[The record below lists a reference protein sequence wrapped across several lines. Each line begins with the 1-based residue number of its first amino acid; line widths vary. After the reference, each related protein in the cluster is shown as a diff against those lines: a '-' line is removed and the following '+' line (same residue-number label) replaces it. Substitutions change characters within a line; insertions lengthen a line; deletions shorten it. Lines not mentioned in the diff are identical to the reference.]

1 MATITY
7 TSLPITTGG
16 RISAS
21 SVSITSNVY
30 TEQRF
35 GISNNFLPSTILNSS
50 INLNSGVN
58 VNTSAQLNTSKIY
71 DTNSLPQLSKS
82 IEIVSSIV
90 IGSSQTKYQTYFD
103 TLILGQAPY
112 GLSNII
118 NNNTVHVTVDKPTSY
133 VTVYGTGTDLTLNV
147 QKTFYCSTK
156 LGETSYAFNVPVP
169 VDRIDAYG
177 FTVGKSAAAYQ
188 RDVSSGLYTNL
199 NLQYPTTFCATYIS
213 ATDLSTFLPPYVTSY
228 NYTAATKGVLLN
240 YAVNKTPAKV
250 LIRVLDYYSLNL
262 LRAIEY
268 VTNNLNNTIHLPVPN
283 GKYIVR
289 IDTLTQ

>member
-1 MATITY
+1 MASVNFTNLLVPTGANITSS
-7 TSLPITTGG
+7 SL
-16 RISAS
+16 A
-21 SVSITSNVY
+21 ITSNVH

-35 GISNNFLPSTILNSS
+35 GVSNNFLPSTILNSS
-50 INLNSGVN
+50 INLNAGVN
-58 VNTSAQLNTSKIY
+58 ANTSVLLNTNTIY
-71 DTNSLPQLSKS
+71 NTNSLPKLGKS
-82 IEIVSSIV
+82 IETISSIV

-118 NNNTVHVTVDKPTSY
+118 NNNTIHVTVDKPTSY
-133 VTVYGTGTDLTLNV
+133 ITVYGTGTDFNLNV

-156 LGETSYAFNVPVP
+156 LGETSYSFNVPVP
-169 VDRIDAYG
+169 VDRIDSYG

-188 RDVSSGLYTNL
+188 FDINSGLYNNL
-199 NLQYPTTFCATYIS
+199 NLEYPNTYCATYVS
-213 ATDLSTFLPPYVTSY
+213 TTDLNTFLPPYITSY
-228 NYTAATKGVLLN
+228 SYTGATKGVLLN
-240 YAVNKTPAKV
+240 YTVNKTPAKV

-262 LRAIEY
+262 LRSIEY
-268 VTNNLNNTIHLPVPN
+268 VTNNLNNTIHLPVPS

>member
-1 MATITY
+1 MASVNYTDLLVATGAKIT
-7 TSLPITTGG
+7 SFPI
-16 RISAS
+16 A
-21 SVSITSNVY
+21 ITSNVY

-35 GISNNFLPSTILNSS
+35 GVSNNFSPSTTLSSS
-50 INLNSGVN
+50 INLNAGVN
-58 VNTSAQLNTSKIY
+58 INTSVQLNTSKIY
-71 DTNSLPQLSKS
+71 DTNSLIKLSKS
-82 IEIVSSIV
+82 IESISAIV

-147 QKTFYCSTK
+147 QKTFYCSTQ
-156 LGETSYAFNVPVP
+156 LGKTSYSFSVPVP
-169 VDRIDAYG
+169 VDRIDTYG

-188 RDVSSGLYTNL
+188 LDLNSGLYNNL
-199 NLQYPTTFCATYIS
+199 NLQYPNTFCATYVS
-213 ATDLSTFLPPYVTSY
+213 TTDLNTFLPPYVTSY

-240 YAVNKTPAKV
+240 YTVNKTPAKV

-262 LRAIEY
+262 LRSIEY

-289 IDTLTQ
+289 IDTLTS